1 MSYSIKSLDK
11 YKNILSAS
19 IYENLPSV
27 KLFFSDGSTLSCA
40 KDHQLMINSEESIFA
55 EDSLN
60 EMIIS
65 NNSQYVKVIKIE
77 DIGLQ
82 TCYDLG
88 VVGKTYDTNSVLS
101 HNSTTSFT
109 FLLHYILFNSNK
121 TVAILANKE
130 KIAKDILYKLKVA
143 YMNLPN
149 FLQQGILEWNK
160 NSILLENGS
169 SVVAASSSSS
179 AIRGMAISCVD
190 LTTSKIYLR
199 NKKSGY
205 VYFDYISSLIQSIYE
220 VNEISDLF
228 YKNDDFEVMTH
239 DGFKNF
245 DGFLISEKETMMLN
259 YKRMGEEN
267 TIRCTKDHLIFNQ
280 ILGRFIKAEDY
291 IIEDK
296 IASLL
301 SSNPFEVTQKI
312 IDNKICK
319 VVDLLNVKETNS
331 FICNK
336 IIVHNCLFLDEC
348 ISGKETI
355 TIKHEDG
362 LEETL
367 TISELYKKLK

>member
-1 MSYSIKSLDK
+1 MSYSIKSLND
-11 YKNILSAS
+11 YKNILSAT

-40 KDHQLMINSEESIFA
+40 KDHQLMINDKESISA
-55 EDSLN
+55 ENSLN
-60 EMIIS
+60 REIIS
-65 NNSQYVKVIKIE
+65 NNSQFVKVIKIE

-82 TCYDLG
+82 TCYDIG
-88 VVGKTYDTNSVLS
+88 VDGKTYNTNSVLS

-169 SVVAASSSSS
+169 SIVAASSSSS

-190 LTTSKIYLR
+190 LNTSKIYLR

-205 VYFDYISSLIQSIYE
+205 VYFDYISELIKSIYE
-220 VNEISDLF
+220 TDEISDLF
-228 YKNDDFEVMTH
+228 YKNNEFEVMTL
-239 DGFKNF
+239 DGFKHF
-245 DGFLISEKETMMLN
+245 DGFVISEKETMLLN
-259 YKRMGEEN
+259 YKRMGEDN

-280 ILGRFIKAEDY
+280 TLGRYIKAEDY

-296 IASLL
+296 IASLIA
-301 SSNPFEVTQKI
+301 SNPFEVTQKI
-312 IDNKICK
+312 IDNKVIK
-319 VVDLLNVKETNS
+319 VVDLLNVQETNS
-331 FICNK
+331 FVCNK

-348 ISGKETI
+348 ISGKETV

-362 LEETL
+362 LEEML
-367 TISELYKKLK
+367 TI

>member
-1 MSYSIKSLDK
+1 MSYSIKSLND
-11 YKNILSAS
+11 YKNILSAT

-40 KDHQLMINSEESIFA
+40 KDHQLMINDKESISA
-55 EDSLN
+55 ENSLN
-60 EMIIS
+60 REIIS
-65 NNSQYVKVIKIE
+65 NNSQFVKVIKIE

-82 TCYDLG
+82 TCYDIG
-88 VVGKTYDTNSVLS
+88 VDGKTYNTNSVLS

-169 SVVAASSSSS
+169 SIVAASSSSS

-190 LTTSKIYLR
+190 LNTSKIYLR

-205 VYFDYISSLIQSIYE
+205 VYFDYISELIKSIYE
-220 VNEISDLF
+220 TDEISDLF
-228 YKNDDFEVMTH
+228 YKNNEFEVMTL
-239 DGFKNF
+239 DGFKHF
-245 DGFLISEKETMMLN
+245 DGFVISEKETMLLN
-259 YKRMGEEN
+259 YKRMGEDN

-280 ILGRFIKAEDY
+280 TLGRYIKAEDY

-296 IASLL
+296 IASLIA
-301 SSNPFEVTQKI
+301 SNPFEVTQKI
-312 IDNKICK
+312 IDNKVIK
-319 VVDLLNVKETNS
+319 VVDLLNVQETNS
-331 FICNK
+331 FVCNK

-348 ISGKETI
+348 ISGKETV

-362 LEETL
+362 LEEML
-367 TISELYKKLK
+367 TISELYKKLE